1 MYFGNRGYP
10 TAAPTEH
17 VNLAPMQ
24 VKRCFR
30 KTRQIEKP
38 TVGSL
43 VHTEAKGRCVVPR
56 VSCGG
61 HPVRPCVLW

>member
-1 MYFGNRGYP
+1 M
-10 TAAPTEH
+10 APTEH
-17 VNLAPMQ
+17 VIKLASMQ

-43 VHTEAKGRCVVPR
+43 GHTEAKDRCVVPR
-56 VSCGG
+56 VACGG